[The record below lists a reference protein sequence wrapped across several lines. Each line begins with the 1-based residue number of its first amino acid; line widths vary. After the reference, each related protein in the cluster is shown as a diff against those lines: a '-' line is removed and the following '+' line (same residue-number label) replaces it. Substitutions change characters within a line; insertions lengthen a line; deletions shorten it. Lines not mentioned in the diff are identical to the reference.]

1 MDPFR
6 LCLCGGPVAVY
17 LLLLGAIN
25 LSRRPF
31 LVSGARDAA
40 ALGLAVSGLMLVG
53 PFELFFPNAA
63 AIRFEPH
70 SWIVWILLVALY
82 AMLLVLV
89 LLLLR
94 PRLIVYNIA
103 ADELRPILADL
114 VTRLDA
120 DARWA
125 GDSLLLPTMGV
136 QLHLDGLA
144 TMRNVSLVA
153 SGPNQNQAGWKHL
166 ETALRDVIAN
176 FQVVRNPRAFG
187 LLSAGLLIV
196 LGLILAI
203 ARNPQEVAH
212 SLLDM
217 LRL

>member
-31 LVSGARDAA
+31 LVSGTRDAA
-40 ALGLAVSGLMLVG
+40 ALGLAVSGLVLVG

-63 AIRFEPH
+63 AIRFEPY

-103 ADELRPILADL
+103 IDELRPILADL
-114 VTRLDA
+114 VTRLDSE
-120 DARWA
+120 ARWA
-125 GDSLLLPTMGV
+125 GDSLVLPTMGV

-153 SGPNQNQAGWKHL
+153 NGPNQNQAGWKHL
-166 ETALRDVIAN
+166 ENALRDAIAN
-176 FQVVRNPRAFG
+176 FQVVRNPRALG
-187 LLSAGLLIV
+187 LISAGLLIV
-196 LGLILAI
+196 VGLILAI

-212 SLLDM
+212 ALLDM